1 MSDQSVPTPPNPD
14 SQRLYEA
21 MSRITEQSRRITQSF
36 IERQTSEPRE
46 FNPLAP
52 AVVSKA
58 YQALWQQ
65 MLTDPGRLVEAQVS
79 LWQDYAKLWENTA
92 RRMAGEEVEPTVTPE
107 PGDRRFTDEA
117 WSENPLYDHIKQSYL
132 LASKFM
138 LSTVRE
144 TEGLD
149 AHTAHKVDFYTR
161 QFIDALAPTNFAMT
175 NPEVARRTVETGG
188 ENLVQGLSNMLE
200 DLERGQGRLRVRMTD
215 PEKFKLGENV
225 AVTPGKVVFENDL
238 MQLLQYAPATQT
250 VRKRPLLIVP
260 PWINKYYILD
270 LRPKNSFIKWAVE
283 QGHTVFVISW
293 VNPDERLADKTMSDY
308 LLEGPVAALE
318 AVGKATGEPRVNAIG
333 YCLGGTLL
341 AATLAYLK
349 ARDAAEPAAPASG
362 AWSEQG
368 LAPATAVE
376 TVEAAQNAA
385 MGESAESGGT
395 GGTGGAEEAGE
406 TEGEEAGKDAT
417 ITHAPRAAGSA
428 GEAAS
433 VAAQELAAAQNA
445 EPTAETAESAALRE
459 SAAPSA
465 AGRRP
470 SIESAT
476 FFTTM
481 VDFAEPGELGVFID
495 EEQLALVEES
505 MKDKG
510 YFDGAKMAEAFNLL
524 RANDLI
530 WSFVINNYLMGKDPF
545 PFDLLYWNSDST
557 RMPRAMHSAYLRDM
571 YQDNRL
577 RESGGI
583 TLDGVPIDLSSID
596 VPVYILSTRE
606 DHIAPWK
613 STYAAT
619 RLYRGPTRFV
629 LTMSGHIAGV
639 VNPPSAK
646 KYGYFIGEVAETPD
660 AWLESATAHEGSW
673 WPDWD
678 AWVSEHDG
686 GEAPAREP
694 GAGALPVIEDAPGRY
709 VKVRIE

>member
-1 MSDQSVPTPPNPD
+1 MNDPSDPILPTPNPD
-14 SQRLYEA
+14 AERLYAA
-21 MSRITEQSRRITQSF
+21 MGRITEQSRRIMQAF
-36 IERQTSEPRE
+36 IERQANEPRE

-52 AVVSKA
+52 AVVSQA

-65 MLTDPGRLVEAQVS
+65 MLTDPQRLVEAQVA

-107 PGDRRFTDEA
+107 PGDRRFKDET

-161 QFIDALAPTNFAMT
+161 QFVDALSPTNFAMT

-215 PEKFKLGENV
+215 PEKFRLGENV

-238 MQLLQYAPATQT
+238 MQLLQYAPATET
-250 VRKRPLLIVP
+250 VRKRPLLIIP

-270 LRPKNSFIKWAVE
+270 LRPKNSFIRWAVE

-293 VNPDERLADKTMSDY
+293 VNPDERLAAKTMSDY

-318 AVGKATGEPRVNAIG
+318 AIGKATGERRVNALG

-349 ARDAAEPAAPASG
+349 AGDAADASVPGPAAGAAAAGTASKS
-362 AWSEQG
+362 A
-368 LAPATAVE
+368 ADTDAARATE
-376 TVEAAQNAA
+376 NADA
-385 MGESAESGGT
+385 
-395 GGTGGAEEAGE
+395 EAGE
-406 TEGEEAGKDAT
+406 ARSAAEA
-417 ITHAPRAAGSA
+417 
-428 GEAAS
+428 
-433 VAAQELAAAQNA
+433 V
-445 EPTAETAESAALRE
+445 ESAALQE
-459 SAAPSA
+459 SAAPSD

-505 MKDKG
+505 MQDKG

-571 YQDNRL
+571 YQNNRL
-577 RESGGI
+577 REPGGI
-583 TLDGVPIDLSSID
+583 TLDGVPIDLSTID

-619 RLYRGPTRFV
+619 HLYRGPVRFV
-629 LTMSGHIAGV
+629 LAMSGHIAGV
-639 VNPPSAK
+639 VNPPSSN
-646 KYGYFIGEVAETPD
+646 KYGYFTGEVTDTPD
-660 AWLESATAHEGSW
+660 GWLEAAVAHEGSW

-686 GEAPAREP
+686 GEAAAREP
-694 GAGALPVIEDAPGRY
+694 GSGALTVIEDAPGRY

>member
-1 MSDQSVPTPPNPD
+1 MSDQSAPTPPNPD
-14 SQRLYEA
+14 PQRLYAA
-21 MSRITEQSRRITQSF
+21 MSRITEQSQRIMQAF
-36 IERQTSEPRE
+36 VERQASSPRE
-46 FNPLAP
+46 FNPLEP

-65 MLTDPGRLVEAQVS
+65 MLTDPKRLVEAQVS
-79 LWQDYAKLWENTA
+79 LWQDYAGLWENTA
-92 RRMAGEEVEPTVTPE
+92 RRMAGEDMEPAVAPE
-107 PGDRRFTDEA
+107 PGDRRFKDDA

-149 AHTAHKVDFYTR
+149 THTARKVDFYTR

-200 DLERGQGRLRVRMTD
+200 DLERGQGQLRIRMTD
-215 PEKFKLGENV
+215 LEKFKLGENI

-238 MQLLQYAPATQT
+238 MQLLQYAPTTET
-250 VRKRPLLIVP
+250 VRKRPLLVIP

-270 LRPKNSFIKWAVE
+270 LRPKNSFIKWAVDR
-283 QGHTVFVISW
+283 GHTVFVISW
-293 VNPDERLADKTMSDY
+293 VNPDARLAEKSMDDY
-308 LLEGPVAALE
+308 LLEGPIAALD
-318 AVGKATGEPRVNAIG
+318 AVENATGESRVNAIG

-349 ARDAAEPAAPASG
+349 ATDAAEPAKAD
-362 AWSEQG
+362 E
-368 LAPATAVE
+368 ATAAAEAEKCVEAEKRVE
-376 TVEAAQNAA
+376 TEKAMEVAVASETAVAAKA
-385 MGESAESGGT
+385 G
-395 GGTGGAEEAGE
+395 EAGE
-406 TEGEEAGKDAT
+406 EAKAAGNAGK
-417 ITHAPRAAGSA
+417 
-428 GEAAS
+428 
-433 VAAQELAAAQNA
+433 AQ
-445 EPTAETAESAALRE
+445 SAAVMPDAE
-459 SAAPSA
+459 APQP

-470 SIESAT
+470 VIESAT

-481 VDFAEPGELGVFID
+481 VDFEEPGELGVFID
-495 EEQLALVEES
+495 EEQLSLVEES
-505 MKDKG
+505 MKEKG
-510 YFDGAKMAEAFNLL
+510 YFDGSKMAEAFNLL

-557 RMPRAMHSAYLRDM
+557 RMPRAVHSAYLRDM
-571 YQDNRL
+571 YQHNRL
-577 RESGGI
+577 REPGGI
-583 TLDGVPIDLSSID
+583 TLDGVPIDLATID

-606 DHIAPWK
+606 DHIAPWP

-619 RLYRGPTRFV
+619 RLYRGPIRFV
-629 LTMSGHIAGV
+629 LAMSGHIAGV
-639 VNPPSAK
+639 VNPPAAN
-646 KYGYFIGEVAETPD
+646 KYGYFTGKLASTAD
-660 AWLESATAHEGSW
+660 AWLEAAAVHDGSW

-686 GEAPAREP
+686 GEAPPREP

>member
-1 MSDQSVPTPPNPD
+1 MSNQPPPTPMNPD
-14 SQRLYEA
+14 PQRLYAA
-21 MSRITEQSRRITQSF
+21 MSRITEQSQRIMQAF
-36 IERQTSEPRE
+36 IERQANSPRE
-46 FNPLAP
+46 FNPLEP

-65 MLTDPGRLVEAQVS
+65 MLTNPVRLVEAQVA

-92 RRMAGEEVEPTVTPE
+92 RRLAGEEVEPAVTPE
-107 PGDRRFTDEA
+107 PGDRRFRDDT

-149 AHTAHKVDFYTR
+149 SHTAHKVDFYTR

-200 DLERGQGRLRVRMTD
+200 DLERGQGQLRVRMTD

-238 MQLLQYAPATQT
+238 MQLLQYAPTTET
-250 VRKRPLLIVP
+250 VRKRPLLIIP

-270 LRPKNSFIKWAVE
+270 LRPKNSFIKWAVD

-293 VNPDERLADKTMSDY
+293 VNPDERLAEKNMDDY
-308 LLEGPVAALE
+308 LLEGPLAALD
-318 AVGKATGEPRVNAIG
+318 AVAKATGEHRVNAIG

-349 ARDAAEPAAPASG
+349 ARNAADAAV
-362 AWSEQG
+362 
-368 LAPATAVE
+368 T
-376 TVEAAQNAA
+376 
-385 MGESAESGGT
+385 
-395 GGTGGAEEAGE
+395 
-406 TEGEEAGKDAT
+406 
-417 ITHAPRAAGSA
+417 
-428 GEAAS
+428 GEAAAS
-433 VAAQELAAAQNA
+433 SKAGKARKAGKAGKAKKGGKAGKAAKAAMVTDA
-445 EPTAETAESAALRE
+445 TAAVQVQVTETAADRS
-459 SAAPSA
+459 PV
-465 AGRRP
+465 
-470 SIESAT
+470 IESAT

-481 VDFAEPGELGVFID
+481 VDFEEPGELGVFID

-505 MKDKG
+505 MKEQG
-510 YFDGAKMAEAFNLL
+510 YFDGTRMAEAFNLL

-557 RMPRAMHSAYLRDM
+557 RMPRAMHSTYLRDM
-571 YQDNRL
+571 YQHNRL
-577 RESGGI
+577 REPGGI
-583 TLDGVPIDLSSID
+583 TLDGVPIDLTSID

-619 RLYRGPTRFV
+619 RLYSGPMRFV
-629 LTMSGHIAGV
+629 LAMSGHIAGV
-639 VNPPSAK
+639 VNPPAAN
-646 KYGYFIGEVAETPD
+646 KYGHFTGELADTPD
-660 AWLESATAHEGSW
+660 AWLEAATAHDGSW

-678 AWVSEHDG
+678 AWVSEHGG
-686 GEAPAREP
+686 GESVPREP
-694 GAGALPVIEDAPGRY
+694 GAGALPAIEDAPGRY

>member
-1 MSDQSVPTPPNPD
+1 MSDQPSPAPSNPD
-14 SQRLYEA
+14 SERLYAA
-21 MSRITEQSRRITQSF
+21 MSRVTEQSQRIVQAF
-36 IERQTSEPRE
+36 VERQASSPRE
-46 FNPLAP
+46 FNPLEP
-52 AVVSKA
+52 AVISKA

-65 MLTDPGRLVEAQVS
+65 MLTDPRRLVEAQVS

-92 RRMAGEEVEPTVTPE
+92 RRMAGEEGEDVEPAAAPE
-107 PGDRRFTDEA
+107 PGDRRFKDDA
-117 WSENPLYDHIKQSYL
+117 WAENPLYDHIKQSYL

-149 AHTAHKVDFYTR
+149 AHTAQKVDFYTR

-200 DLERGQGRLRVRMTD
+200 DLERGQGRLRIRMTD
-215 PEKFKLGENV
+215 LEKFKLGENV

-238 MQLLQYAPATQT
+238 MQLIQYVPATEV

-260 PWINKYYILD
+260 PWINKFYILD

-283 QGHTVFVISW
+283 RGHTVFVISW
-293 VNPDERLADKTMSDY
+293 VNPDEQLAEKSMDDY
-308 LLEGPVAALE
+308 MLEGPIAALDAIE
-318 AVGKATGEPRVNAIG
+318 KATGESRVNAIG

-349 ARDAAEPAAPASG
+349 AGRTAQTTE
-362 AWSEQG
+362 
-368 LAPATAVE
+368 AT
-376 TVEAAQNAA
+376 
-385 MGESAESGGT
+385 
-395 GGTGGAEEAGE
+395 
-406 TEGEEAGKDAT
+406 
-417 ITHAPRAAGSA
+417 
-428 GEAAS
+428 
-433 VAAQELAAAQNA
+433 
-445 EPTAETAESAALRE
+445 
-459 SAAPSA
+459 
-465 AGRRP
+465 GRR
-470 SIESAT
+470 SVIESAT

-481 VDFAEPGELGVFID
+481 VDFEEPGELGVFID
-495 EEQLALVEES
+495 EEQLSLVEES
-505 MKDKG
+505 MKEKG
-510 YFDGAKMAEAFNLL
+510 YFDGSKMAEAFNLL

-571 YQDNRL
+571 YQHNRL
-577 RESGGI
+577 REPGGI
-583 TLDGVPIDLSSID
+583 TLDGVPIDLATVD
-596 VPVYILSTRE
+596 VPIYILSTRE
-606 DHIAPWK
+606 DHIAPWR

-619 RLYRGPTRFV
+619 RLYRGPIRFV
-629 LTMSGHIAGV
+629 LAMSGHIAGV
-639 VNPPSAK
+639 VNPPAAN
-646 KYGYFIGEVAETPD
+646 KYGYFTGEIASAPD
-660 AWLESATAHEGSW
+660 TWLEAATAHDGSW

-678 AWVSEHDG
+678 AWVSKHDG
-686 GEAPAREP
+686 GEAPPREP

>member
-1 MSDQSVPTPPNPD
+1 MNDPSDPTLPHPD
-14 SQRLYEA
+14 PQRLYAA
-21 MSRITEQSRRITQSF
+21 MTRVAEQSRRIMQAF
-36 IERQTSEPRE
+36 VERQANQPRE
-46 FNPLAP
+46 FDPLAP

-65 MLTDPGRLVEAQVS
+65 MLADPRRLVEAQVA

-92 RRMAGEEVEPTVTPE
+92 RRMAGEEVDPAVAPE
-107 PGDRRFTDEA
+107 PGDRRFRDDA

-161 QFIDALAPTNFAMT
+161 QFIDALSPANFAMT
-175 NPEVARRTVETGG
+175 NPEVARRTVETNG

-215 PEKFKLGENV
+215 PEKFTPGGNV

-238 MQLLQYAPATQT
+238 MQLLQYAPATET
-250 VRKRPLLIVP
+250 VRSRPLLIVP

-270 LRPKNSFIKWAVE
+270 LRPKNSFIKWAVD

-293 VNPDERLADKTMSDY
+293 VNPDERLAGKTMSDY

-318 AVGKATGEPRVNAIG
+318 AVGKATGECRVNAIG

-349 ARDAAEPAAPASG
+349 AGDAAEAPVPGAAAEPAAAGAPPKPAADAENRDAGKTRQAS
-362 AWSEQG
+362 
-368 LAPATAVE
+368 
-376 TVEAAQNAA
+376 EAAP
-385 MGESAESGGT
+385 S
-395 GGTGGAEEAGE
+395 
-406 TEGEEAGKDAT
+406 
-417 ITHAPRAAGSA
+417 AGSA
-428 GEAAS
+428 AEA
-433 VAAQELAAAQNA
+433 VG
-445 EPTAETAESAALRE
+445 SAARRE
-459 SAAPSA
+459 SAAPPDT
-465 AGRRP
+465 GRRP

-505 MKDKG
+505 MQDKG

-571 YQDNRL
+571 YQNNRL
-577 RESGGI
+577 REPGGI
-583 TLDGVPIDLSSID
+583 TLDGVPIDLSTID

-619 RLYRGPTRFV
+619 RLYRGPVRFV
-629 LTMSGHIAGV
+629 LAMSGHIAGV
-639 VNPPSAK
+639 VNPPSAN
-646 KYGYFIGEVAETPD
+646 KYGYFTGEVADTPD
-660 AWLESATAHEGSW
+660 AWFEAAVAHEGSW

-678 AWVSEHDG
+678 AWVSTHSG
-686 GEAPAREP
+686 GEAAPREP
-694 GAGALPVIEDAPGRY
+694 GTRVLPVIEDAPGRY

>member
-1 MSDQSVPTPPNPD
+1 MSDQPSPAPTNPD
-14 SQRLYEA
+14 PERLYEA
-21 MSRITEQSRRITQSF
+21 MGRITEQSRRIMQSF
-36 IERQTSEPRE
+36 IERQANEPRE

-65 MLTDPGRLVEAQVS
+65 MLTDPRRLVEAQVA

-92 RRMAGEEVEPTVTPE
+92 RRMAGEEVAPAVTPE
-107 PGDRRFTDEA
+107 PGDRRFKDEA

-215 PEKFKLGENV
+215 PEKFKLGENI

-238 MQLLQYAPATQT
+238 MQLLQYAPTTET

-270 LRPKNSFIKWAVE
+270 LRPKNSFIKWAVG

-293 VNPDERLADKTMSDY
+293 VNPDERLAGKTMSDY

-318 AVGKATGEPRVNAIG
+318 AVGQATGETRVNAIG

-341 AATLAYLK
+341 AATLAYLN
-349 ARDAAEPAAPASG
+349 AADAADSPAP
-362 AWSEQG
+362 E
-368 LAPATAVE
+368 TA
-376 TVEAAQNAA
+376 
-385 MGESAESGGT
+385 AESGDA
-395 GGTGGAEEAGE
+395 GGKPT
-406 TEGEEAGKDAT
+406 D
-417 ITHAPRAAGSA
+417 A
-428 GEAAS
+428 GEAQ
-433 VAAQELAAAQNA
+433 AAESEDAGHDARESKAAEAAGAAVMQ
-445 EPTAETAESAALRE
+445 ESAAL
-459 SAAPSA
+459 ST

-557 RMPRAMHSAYLRDM
+557 RMPREMHSAYLRDM

-577 RESGGI
+577 REPGGI

-619 RLYRGPTRFV
+619 RLYSGPMRFV
-629 LTMSGHIAGV
+629 LAMSGHIAGV
-639 VNPPSAK
+639 VNPPSAN
-646 KYGYFIGEVAETPD
+646 KYGHFTGELAGTPD
-660 AWLESATAHEGSW
+660 EWLEAAAAHDGSW

-678 AWVSEHDG
+678 AWVSEWSG
-686 GEAPAREP
+686 GETPPREP

>member
-1 MSDQSVPTPPNPD
+1 MADQRTPTPPNPAP
-14 SQRLYEA
+14 QRLYAA
-21 MSRITEQSRRITQSF
+21 MSRITEQSHRIMQAF
-36 IERQTSEPRE
+36 VERQANNPRE
-46 FNPLAP
+46 FNPLEP

-58 YQALWQQ
+58 YQALWQR

-92 RRMAGEEVEPTVTPE
+92 RRLAGEEVEPTVTPE
-107 PGDRRFTDEA
+107 PGDRRFKDDT
-117 WSENPLYDHIKQSYL
+117 WTENPLYDHIKQSYL

-149 AHTAHKVDFYTR
+149 AHTAHKVDFYSR
-161 QFIDALAPTNFAMT
+161 QFIDAMAPTNFAMT

-200 DLERGQGRLRVRMTD
+200 DLERGQGRLRIRMTD

-238 MQLLQYAPATQT
+238 MQLLQYTPTTET
-250 VRKRPLLIVP
+250 VRKRPLLVIP

-270 LRPKNSFIKWAVE
+270 LRPKNSFIRWAVD

-293 VNPDERLADKTMSDY
+293 VNPDERLAGKTMDDY

-318 AVGKATGEPRVNAIG
+318 AIGKATGESRVNAIG

-349 ARDAAEPAAPASG
+349 AGNAGEARDPAGPSDAAETAQGVEPSKAPETAETADATRGVESGGAGDAGEVGVAGNAAEVLPAPEDSETPGSATEAASADATQDPPAAPAG
-362 AWSEQG
+362 G
-368 LAPATAVE
+368 PLPA
-376 TVEAAQNAA
+376 
-385 MGESAESGGT
+385 
-395 GGTGGAEEAGE
+395 
-406 TEGEEAGKDAT
+406 
-417 ITHAPRAAGSA
+417 
-428 GEAAS
+428 
-433 VAAQELAAAQNA
+433 
-445 EPTAETAESAALRE
+445 
-459 SAAPSA
+459 
-465 AGRRP
+465 
-470 SIESAT
+470 IESAT

-481 VDFAEPGELGVFID
+481 VDFEEPGELGVFID

-505 MKDKG
+505 MQETG

-571 YQDNRL
+571 YQHNRL
-577 RESGGI
+577 REPGGI
-583 TLDGVPIDLSSID
+583 TLDGVPIDLSTID

-606 DHIAPWK
+606 DHIAPWR
-613 STYAAT
+613 STYAAV
-619 RLYRGPTRFV
+619 RLYRGPIRFV
-629 LTMSGHIAGV
+629 LAMSGHIAGV
-639 VNPPSAK
+639 VNPPAAN
-646 KYGYFIGEVAETPD
+646 KYGHFTGELADTPD
-660 AWLESATAHEGSW
+660 AWLEAATAHDGSW
-673 WPDWD
+673 WPDWG

-686 GEAPAREP
+686 GETAPREP
-694 GAGALPVIEDAPGRY
+694 GSGALSVIEDAPGRY

>member
-1 MSDQSVPTPPNPD
+1 MSDQSAPTPATADP
-14 SQRLYEA
+14 QRLYAA
-21 MSRITEQSRRITQSF
+21 MSRITEQSRHIMQAF
-36 IERQTSEPRE
+36 VERQANSPRE
-46 FNPLAP
+46 FNPLEP

-58 YQALWQQ
+58 YQELWQQ
-65 MLTDPGRLVEAQVS
+65 MLTDPGRLVEAQVA

-92 RRMAGEEVEPTVTPE
+92 RRMAGEDVEPAVAPE
-107 PGDRRFTDEA
+107 PGDRRFRDDT

-200 DLERGQGRLRVRMTD
+200 DLERGQGQLRVRMTD
-215 PEKFKLGENV
+215 LEKFKLGENV

-238 MQLLQYAPATQT
+238 IQLLQYVPTTQT
-250 VRKRPLLIVP
+250 VRKRPLLIIP

-270 LRPKNSFIKWAVE
+270 LRPKNSFIKWAVD

-293 VNPDERLADKTMSDY
+293 VNPDERLAEKSMDDY
-308 LLEGPVAALE
+308 LLEGPIAALDAIE
-318 AVGKATGEPRVNAIG
+318 KATGESRVNAIG

-349 ARDAAEPAAPASG
+349 ARDAVDPADPADAASAAEMVEPSMASDTAQG
-362 AWSEQG
+362 A
-368 LAPATAVE
+368 
-376 TVEAAQNAA
+376 
-385 MGESAESGGT
+385 
-395 GGTGGAEEAGE
+395 EAGE
-406 TEGEEAGKDAT
+406 TGEG
-417 ITHAPRAAGSA
+417 
-428 GEAAS
+428 
-433 VAAQELAAAQNA
+433 
-445 EPTAETAESAALRE
+445 TAEEDANVKAGPKGNGATEATGESA
-459 SAAPSA
+459 SATAVA
-465 AGRRP
+465 DRTTAGACERRP
-470 SIESAT
+470 VIESAT

-481 VDFAEPGELGVFID
+481 VDFEEPGELGVFID
-495 EEQLALVEES
+495 EEQLSLVEES
-505 MKDKG
+505 MKEKG
-510 YFDGAKMAEAFNLL
+510 YFDGAKMAQAFNLL

-571 YQDNRL
+571 YQNNRL
-577 RESGGI
+577 REPDGI
-583 TLDGVPIDLSSID
+583 TLDGVPIDLTSID
-596 VPVYILSTRE
+596 VPTYILSTRE
-606 DHIAPWK
+606 DHIAPWR

-619 RLYRGPTRFV
+619 RLYRGPIRFV
-629 LTMSGHIAGV
+629 LAMSGHIAGV
-639 VNPPSAK
+639 VNPPAAN
-646 KYGYFIGEVAETPD
+646 KYGHFTGELADTPD
-660 AWLESATAHEGSW
+660 AWLEAASAHDGSW

-686 GEAPAREP
+686 GETAPRAP
-694 GAGALPVIEDAPGRY
+694 GGGALPVIEDAPGRY
-709 VKVRIE
+709 VTVRIE

>member
-1 MSDQSVPTPPNPD
+1 MSDQSVPTTPNPD
-14 SQRLYEA
+14 PQRVYEA
-21 MSRITEQSRRITQSF
+21 MSRVTEQSRRIMQAF
-36 IERQTSEPRE
+36 IERQANEPRE

-65 MLTDPGRLVEAQVS
+65 MLTDPRRLVEAQVA

-92 RRMAGEEVEPTVTPE
+92 RRMAGEEVEPAVTPD
-107 PGDRRFTDEA
+107 PGDRRFKDEA

-200 DLERGQGRLRVRMTD
+200 DLERGQGQLRVRMTD
-215 PEKFKLGENV
+215 LEKFKLGENV

-238 MQLLQYAPATQT
+238 MQLLQYAPATDT
-250 VRKRPLLIVP
+250 VRKRPLLIIP

-270 LRPKNSFIKWAVE
+270 LRPRNSFIKWAVD

-318 AVGKATGEPRVNAIG
+318 AVEQATGESRVNAIG

-349 ARDAAEPAAPASG
+349 AADAADSSVSNTAAK
-362 AWSEQG
+362 SED
-368 LAPATAVE
+368 A
-376 TVEAAQNAA
+376 
-385 MGESAESGGT
+385 GESPKAAADADEAQAAESGD
-395 GGTGGAEEAGE
+395 AGE
-406 TEGEEAGKDAT
+406 T
-417 ITHAPRAAGSA
+417 
-428 GEAAS
+428 
-433 VAAQELAAAQNA
+433 AQE
-445 EPTAETAESAALRE
+445 SAV
-459 SAAPSA
+459 PSA
-465 AGRRP
+465 ADRRP

-530 WSFVINNYLMGKDPF
+530 WSFVVNNYLMGKDPF

-557 RMPRAMHSAYLRDM
+557 RMPREMHSAYLRDM

-577 RESGGI
+577 REPGGI

-619 RLYRGPTRFV
+619 RLYSGPIRFV
-629 LTMSGHIAGV
+629 LAMSGHIAGV
-639 VNPPSAK
+639 VNPPAAN
-646 KYGYFIGEVAETPD
+646 KYGYFIGNIAETPD
-660 AWLESATAHEGSW
+660 AWLESAAAHEGSW

-678 AWVSEHDG
+678 AWVNEHDG
-686 GEAPAREP
+686 GETSAREP
-694 GAGALPVIEDAPGRY
+694 GAGALPVIENAPGRY

>member
-1 MSDQSVPTPPNPD
+1 MSDHPAPTATNPD
-14 SQRLYEA
+14 PQRLYEA
-21 MSRITEQSRRITQSF
+21 MSRITEQSRRIVQAF
-36 IERQTSEPRE
+36 VERQASSPRE
-46 FNPLAP
+46 FNPLEP

-65 MLTDPGRLVEAQVS
+65 MLTDPKRLVEAQVS

-92 RRMAGEEVEPTVTPE
+92 RRLAGEEVEPAVTPE
-107 PGDRRFTDEA
+107 PRDRRFKDDT
-117 WSENPLYDHIKQSYL
+117 WSENPLYDHIKQGYL
-132 LASKFM
+132 LASRFM

-200 DLERGQGRLRVRMTD
+200 DLERGQGRLRIRMTD

-238 MQLLQYAPATQT
+238 MQLLQYAPTTKT

-270 LRPKNSFIKWAVE
+270 LRPRNSFIKWAVD

-293 VNPDERLADKTMSDY
+293 VNPDERLAGKTMSDY
-308 LLEGPVAALE
+308 LLEGPIAALE
-318 AVGKATGEPRVNAIG
+318 AVGKATGESRVNAIG

-349 ARDAAEPAAPASG
+349 ARDAADSSAP
-362 AWSEQG
+362 E
-368 LAPATAVE
+368 TA
-376 TVEAAQNAA
+376 
-385 MGESAESGGT
+385 AESGDAGEKPT
-395 GGTGGAEEAGE
+395 AAADAEEAQAVESGD
-406 TEGEEAGKDAT
+406 T
-417 ITHAPRAAGSA
+417 
-428 GEAAS
+428 GEAAKES
-433 VAAQELAAAQNA
+433 KVAESTGAAAG
-445 EPTAETAESAALRE
+445 AAGGAAVQE
-459 SAAPSA
+459 AAPSA
-465 AGRRP
+465 AIRRP

-481 VDFAEPGELGVFID
+481 VDFEEPGELGVFID
-495 EEQLALVEES
+495 EEQLALVDES
-505 MKDKG
+505 MKEKG

-571 YQDNRL
+571 YQHNRL
-577 RESGGI
+577 RDPGGI
-583 TLDGVPIDLSSID
+583 TLDGVPIDLTSID

-606 DHIAPWK
+606 DHIAPWR
-613 STYAAT
+613 STYTAT
-619 RLYRGPTRFV
+619 RFYRGPIRFV
-629 LTMSGHIAGV
+629 LAMSGHIAGV
-639 VNPPSAK
+639 VNPPAAN
-646 KYGYFIGEVAETPD
+646 KYGYFTGVLFDAPD
-660 AWLESATAHEGSW
+660 AWLEAAAAHDGSW
-673 WPDWD
+673 WPDWN

-686 GEAPAREP
+686 GEVPPREP
-694 GAGALPVIEDAPGRY
+694 GAGSLPAIEDAPGRY

>member
-1 MSDQSVPTPPNPD
+1 MSDQPAPTATNPD
-14 SQRLYEA
+14 PQRLHAA
-21 MSRITEQSRRITQSF
+21 MSRITEQSRRIMQAF
-36 IERQTSEPRE
+36 IERQANSPRE
-46 FNPLAP
+46 FNPLEP

-58 YQALWQQ
+58 YQELWQQ
-65 MLTDPGRLVEAQVS
+65 MLTDPIRLVEAQVS

-92 RRMAGEEVEPTVTPE
+92 RRMAGEDVEPAVTPE
-107 PGDRRFTDEA
+107 PGDRRFKDDT

-200 DLERGQGRLRVRMTD
+200 DLERGQGQLRVRMTD
-215 PEKFKLGENV
+215 LEKFKLGENV

-238 MQLLQYAPATQT
+238 MQLLQYAPTTET
-250 VRKRPLLIVP
+250 VRKRPLLVIP

-270 LRPKNSFIKWAVE
+270 LRPKNSFIKWAVD

-293 VNPDERLADKTMSDY
+293 VNPDERLAGKSMDDY
-308 LLEGPVAALE
+308 LLEGPVAALNAIE
-318 AVGKATGEPRVNAIG
+318 QATGESRVNAIG

-349 ARDAAEPAAPASG
+349 AREAADSAESADAAESGEAGRPSNAA
-362 AWSEQG
+362 
-368 LAPATAVE
+368 
-376 TVEAAQNAA
+376 EAAE
-385 MGESAESGGT
+385 GV
-395 GGTGGAEEAGE
+395 EAGE
-406 TEGEEAGKDAT
+406 PGESEEAAAVTVGPETSQAADAAAEAET
-417 ITHAPRAAGSA
+417 VQDPVAVRAAG
-428 GEAAS
+428 
-433 VAAQELAAAQNA
+433 
-445 EPTAETAESAALRE
+445 LR
-459 SAAPSA
+459 PV
-465 AGRRP
+465 
-470 SIESAT
+470 IESAT

-481 VDFAEPGELGVFID
+481 VDFEEPGELGVFID
-495 EEQLALVEES
+495 EEQLSLVEES
-505 MKDKG
+505 MKEKG

-557 RMPRAMHSAYLRDM
+557 RMPRAMHSEYLRDM
-571 YQDNRL
+571 YQNNRL
-577 RESGGI
+577 REPGGV
-583 TLDGVPIDLSSID
+583 TLDGVPIDLASID
-596 VPVYILSTRE
+596 VPTYILSTRE
-606 DHIAPWK
+606 DHIAPWR

-619 RLYRGPTRFV
+619 RLYRGPIRFV
-629 LTMSGHIAGV
+629 LAMSGHIAGV
-639 VNPPSAK
+639 VNPPAAN
-646 KYGYFIGEVAETPD
+646 KYGHFTGELADTPD
-660 AWLESATAHEGSW
+660 AWLEAAAAHDGSW

-686 GEAPAREP
+686 GETAPREP

>member
-1 MSDQSVPTPPNPD
+1 MSDQPTPTPTNPD
-14 SQRLYEA
+14 PQRLYAA
-21 MSRITEQSRRITQSF
+21 MSRVTEQSRRIMQAF
-36 IERQTSEPRE
+36 VERQANSPRE
-46 FNPLAP
+46 FNPLEP

-65 MLTDPGRLVEAQVS
+65 MLTDPGRLVEAQVA

-92 RRMAGEEVEPTVTPE
+92 RRMAGEEVEPAVTPE
-107 PGDRRFTDEA
+107 PGDRRFKDDT

-200 DLERGQGRLRVRMTD
+200 DLERGQGQLRVRMTD
-215 PEKFKLGENV
+215 LEKFKLGENV

-238 MQLLQYAPATQT
+238 MQLLQYAPTTET
-250 VRKRPLLIVP
+250 VRGRPLLVIP

-270 LRPKNSFIKWAVE
+270 LRPKNSFIKWAVD

-293 VNPDERLADKTMSDY
+293 VNPDERLAEKSMDDY
-308 LLEGPVAALE
+308 LLEGPVAALNAIE
-318 AVGKATGEPRVNAIG
+318 QATGEARVNAIG

-349 ARDAAEPAAPASG
+349 AREAADSAQSADAAESG
-362 AWSEQG
+362 EAGRPSN
-368 LAPATAVE
+368 
-376 TVEAAQNAA
+376 AAQAA
-385 MGESAESGGT
+385 EGV
-395 GGTGGAEEAGE
+395 EAGE
-406 TEGEEAGKDAT
+406 PGGSGEAAAVTVAPETSQTVDAVTEASTAQDPVA
-417 ITHAPRAAGSA
+417 ARAAG
-428 GEAAS
+428 
-433 VAAQELAAAQNA
+433 
-445 EPTAETAESAALRE
+445 LR
-459 SAAPSA
+459 P
-465 AGRRP
+465 G
-470 SIESAT
+470 IESAT

-481 VDFAEPGELGVFID
+481 VDFEEPGELGVFID
-495 EEQLALVEES
+495 EEQLSLVEES
-505 MKDKG
+505 MKEKG

-571 YQDNRL
+571 YQNNRL
-577 RESGGI
+577 REPGGI
-583 TLDGVPIDLSSID
+583 TLDGVPIDLASID
-596 VPVYILSTRE
+596 VPTYILSTRE
-606 DHIAPWK
+606 DHIAPWR

-619 RLYRGPTRFV
+619 RLYRGPIRFV
-629 LTMSGHIAGV
+629 LAMSGHIAGV
-639 VNPPSAK
+639 VNPPSAN
-646 KYGYFIGEVAETPD
+646 KYGHFTGELADTPD
-660 AWLESATAHEGSW
+660 AWLEAATAHDGSW

-686 GEAPAREP
+686 GETALREP
-694 GAGALPVIEDAPGRY
+694 GDGALPVIEDAPGRY

>member
-1 MSDQSVPTPPNPD
+1 MSDQSVPTTPNPD
-14 SQRLYEA
+14 PQRVYEA
-21 MSRITEQSRRITQSF
+21 MSRVTEQSRRIMQAF
-36 IERQTSEPRE
+36 IERQANEPRE

-65 MLTDPGRLVEAQVS
+65 MLTDPRRLVEAQVA

-92 RRMAGEEVEPTVTPE
+92 RRMAGEEVEPAVTPD
-107 PGDRRFTDEA
+107 PGDRRFKDEA

-200 DLERGQGRLRVRMTD
+200 DLERGQGQLRVRMTD

-238 MQLLQYAPATQT
+238 MQLLQYAPATDT
-250 VRKRPLLIVP
+250 VRKRPLLIIP

-270 LRPKNSFIKWAVE
+270 LRPRNSFIKWAVD

-318 AVGKATGEPRVNAIG
+318 AVEQATGESRVNAIG

-349 ARDAAEPAAPASG
+349 AADAADSSVSNTAAKSG
-362 AWSEQG
+362 DA
-368 LAPATAVE
+368 
-376 TVEAAQNAA
+376 
-385 MGESAESGGT
+385 GESPKAAADADEAQAAESGD
-395 GGTGGAEEAGE
+395 AGE
-406 TEGEEAGKDAT
+406 T
-417 ITHAPRAAGSA
+417 
-428 GEAAS
+428 
-433 VAAQELAAAQNA
+433 AQE
-445 EPTAETAESAALRE
+445 SAV
-459 SAAPSA
+459 PSA
-465 AGRRP
+465 ADRRP

-505 MKDKG
+505 MKDRG

-530 WSFVINNYLMGKDPF
+530 WSFVVNNYLMGKDPF

-557 RMPRAMHSAYLRDM
+557 RMPREMHSAYLRDM

-577 RESGGI
+577 REPGGI

-619 RLYRGPTRFV
+619 RLYSGPIRFV
-629 LTMSGHIAGV
+629 LAMSGHIAGV
-639 VNPPSAK
+639 VNPPSAN
-646 KYGYFIGEVAETPD
+646 KYGYFTGNIAETPD
-660 AWLESATAHEGSW
+660 AWLESAAAHEGSW

-686 GEAPAREP
+686 GETPAREP
-694 GAGALPVIEDAPGRY
+694 GAGARPVIENAPGRY

>member
-1 MSDQSVPTPPNPD
+1 MSDRSAPTPPTPD
-14 SQRLYEA
+14 PQRLYA
-21 MSRITEQSRRITQSF
+21 VMSRITEQSRSIMQAF
-36 IERQTSEPRE
+36 VERQANSPRE
-46 FNPLAP
+46 FNPLEP
-52 AVVSKA
+52 SVVSKA

-65 MLTDPGRLVEAQVS
+65 MLTDPKRLVETQVA

-92 RRMAGEEVEPTVTPE
+92 RRMAGDEVEPAVTPE
-107 PGDRRFTDEA
+107 PGDRRFGDDA

-149 AHTAHKVDFYTR
+149 AHTAQKVDFYTR
-161 QFIDALAPTNFAMT
+161 QFIDAMAPTNFAAT

-188 ENLVQGLSNMLE
+188 ENLVQGLSNLLE
-200 DLERGQGRLRVRMTD
+200 DLERGQGQLRVRMTD
-215 PEKFKLGENV
+215 LEKFKLGENV

-238 MQLLQYAPATQT
+238 MQLLQYTPTTDT
-250 VRKRPLLIVP
+250 VRRRPLLVIP

-270 LRPKNSFIKWAVE
+270 LRPKNSFVRWAVD

-293 VNPDERLADKTMSDY
+293 VNPDERLAEKSMDDY
-308 LLEGPVAALE
+308 MLEGPIAALD
-318 AVGKATGEPRVNAIG
+318 AVGKATGETGVNAIG

-341 AATLAYLK
+341 AATLAYLEF
-349 ARDAAEPAAPASG
+349 R
-362 AWSEQG
+362 
-368 LAPATAVE
+368 
-376 TVEAAQNAA
+376 
-385 MGESAESGGT
+385 
-395 GGTGGAEEAGE
+395 E
-406 TEGEEAGKDAT
+406 TEGAADVEAGDDEEAS
-417 ITHAPRAAGSA
+417 RAAKPP
-428 GEAAS
+428 AADGTDTVEETS
-433 VAAQELAAAQNA
+433 GGDTTAAMPEPVAARD
-445 EPTAETAESAALRE
+445 TD
-459 SAAPSA
+459 
-465 AGRRP
+465 RP
-470 SIESAT
+470 PAIVSAT

-505 MKDKG
+505 MKEKG

-557 RMPRAMHSAYLRDM
+557 RMPRAMHSEYLREM
-571 YQDNRL
+571 YQNNRL
-577 RESGGI
+577 RDPGGI
-583 TLDGVPIDLSSID
+583 TLDGVPIDLTCID

-606 DHIAPWK
+606 DHIAPWR

-619 RLYRGPTRFV
+619 RLYRGPIRFV
-629 LTMSGHIAGV
+629 LAMSGHIAGV
-639 VNPPSAK
+639 VNPPSAN
-646 KYGYFIGEVAETPD
+646 KYGHFTGDLADTPD
-660 AWLESATAHEGSW
+660 AWLEGATAHEGSW

-678 AWVSEHDG
+678 AWVSEHGG
-686 GEAPAREP
+686 GEGPPREP
-694 GAGALPVIEDAPGRY
+694 GAGGLPVIEDAPGRY

>member
-1 MSDQSVPTPPNPD
+1 MSDQSVPTTPNPD
-14 SQRLYEA
+14 PQRVYEA
-21 MSRITEQSRRITQSF
+21 MSRITEQSRRIMQAF
-36 IERQTSEPRE
+36 IERQANEPRE

-58 YQALWQQ
+58 YQELWQQ
-65 MLTDPGRLVEAQVS
+65 MLTDPRRLVEAQVA

-92 RRMAGEEVEPTVTPE
+92 RRMAGEEVEPAVIPD
-107 PGDRRFTDEA
+107 PGDRRFKDEA

-200 DLERGQGRLRVRMTD
+200 DLERGQGQLRVRMTD
-215 PEKFKLGENV
+215 LEKFKLGENV

-238 MQLLQYAPATQT
+238 MQLLQYAPATDT
-250 VRKRPLLIVP
+250 VRKRPLLIIP

-270 LRPKNSFIKWAVE
+270 LRPRNSFIKWAVD

-293 VNPDERLADKTMSDY
+293 VNPDERLAGKTMSDY

-318 AVGKATGEPRVNAIG
+318 AVGKATGETRVNAIG

-341 AATLAYLK
+341 AATLAYLN
-349 ARDAAEPAAPASG
+349 AADADISETEDAAAAGDAGEPPES
-362 AWSEQG
+362 
-368 LAPATAVE
+368 ATDAEETQAVE
-376 TVEAAQNAA
+376 SEDTGEARQESEAA
-385 MGESAESGGT
+385 ESAE
-395 GGTGGAEEAGE
+395 
-406 TEGEEAGKDAT
+406 
-417 ITHAPRAAGSA
+417 AAGSA
-428 GEAAS
+428 A
-433 VAAQELAAAQNA
+433 VQ
-445 EPTAETAESAALRE
+445 E
-459 SAAPSA
+459 SAAPSDA
-465 AGRRP
+465 DRRP

-495 EEQLALVEES
+495 EEQLVLVEES

-557 RMPRAMHSAYLRDM
+557 RMPREMHSAYLRDM

-577 RESGGI
+577 REPGGI

-619 RLYRGPTRFV
+619 SLYSGPIRFV
-629 LTMSGHIAGV
+629 LAMSGHIAGV
-639 VNPPSAK
+639 VNPPSAN
-646 KYGYFIGEVAETPD
+646 KYGYFTGEVAETPD
-660 AWLESATAHEGSW
+660 AWLEAAASHEGSW

-686 GEAPAREP
+686 GKTPAREP

>member
-1 MSDQSVPTPPNPD
+1 MSDQPAQTPAQPD
-14 SQRLYEA
+14 LQRLQAA
-21 MSRITEQSRRITQSF
+21 MSRITEQSQRIAQAF
-36 IERQTSEPRE
+36 IERQASSPRE
-46 FNPLAP
+46 FNPLEP

-65 MLTDPGRLVEAQVS
+65 MLTDPKRLVEAQVS

-92 RRMAGEEVEPTVTPE
+92 RRMAGEDVEPAATPA
-107 PGDRRFTDEA
+107 PGDRRFKDDA

-200 DLERGQGRLRVRMTD
+200 DLEQGQGRLRVRMTD
-215 PEKFKLGENV
+215 LEKFKLGENV

-238 MQLLQYAPATQT
+238 MQLLQYVPTTET
-250 VRKRPLLIVP
+250 VRTSPLLIVP

-270 LRPKNSFIKWAVE
+270 LRPKNSFIKWAVD

-293 VNPDERLADKTMSDY
+293 VNPDERLAGKSMDDY
-308 LLEGPVAALE
+308 LLEGPVAALDAIE
-318 AVGKATGEPRVNAIG
+318 QATGESRINAIG

-349 ARDAAEPAAPASG
+349 ARDAADVAEPAAR
-362 AWSEQG
+362 
-368 LAPATAVE
+368 
-376 TVEAAQNAA
+376 NA
-385 MGESAESGGT
+385 
-395 GGTGGAEEAGE
+395 
-406 TEGEEAGKDAT
+406 D
-417 ITHAPRAAGSA
+417 
-428 GEAAS
+428 
-433 VAAQELAAAQNA
+433 
-445 EPTAETAESAALRE
+445 
-459 SAAPSA
+459 
-465 AGRRP
+465 RRP
-470 SIESAT
+470 VIESAT

-481 VDFAEPGELGVFID
+481 VDFEEPGELGVFID
-495 EEQLALVEES
+495 EEQLSLVEES
-505 MKDKG
+505 MEEKG
-510 YFDGAKMAEAFNLL
+510 YFDGAKMAETFNLL

-530 WSFVINNYLMGKDPF
+530 WSFVINNYLMGRDPF

-571 YQDNRL
+571 YQNNRL
-577 RESGGI
+577 REPGGI
-583 TLDGVPIDLSSID
+583 TLDGVPIDLTAID

-606 DHIAPWK
+606 DHIAPWR

-619 RLYRGPTRFV
+619 GLYRGPVRFI
-629 LTMSGHIAGV
+629 LAMSGHIAGV
-639 VNPPSAK
+639 VNPPSAN
-646 KYGYFIGEVAETPD
+646 KYGYFTGELAATPD
-660 AWLESATAHEGSW
+660 AWLDAAAAHDGSW

-686 GEAPAREP
+686 GEAAPREP
-694 GAGALPVIEDAPGRY
+694 GAGALPVIENAPGRY
-709 VKVRIE
+709 VKIRIE